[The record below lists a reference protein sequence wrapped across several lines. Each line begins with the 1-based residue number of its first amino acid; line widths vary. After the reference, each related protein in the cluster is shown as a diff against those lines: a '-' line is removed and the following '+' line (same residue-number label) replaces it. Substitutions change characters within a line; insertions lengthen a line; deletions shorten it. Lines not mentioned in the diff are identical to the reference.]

1 MEPGTSD
8 GQLELFDLANQT
20 APRPNRESLGRVLLQ
35 ARYDQ
40 LLLTGVGV
48 LLGLTV
54 IFACGVERGKQLVR
68 TEHLVLARQ
77 QPASAA
83 SHDAPRAPAVQEP
96 TPSAKTEEQKA
107 PALPTVT
114 PKIKSPSKV
123 ASKSGAPG
131 AAQKNATGRP
141 TVAGKSRYAIQVVTY
156 TRPQLAQQAM
166 ARLRAKG
173 ERTFLVIREGRT
185 TVYVGPFP
193 SRSFASQKLP
203 VLKAQ
208 YQDCFVRTL

>member
-1 MEPGTSD
+1 MEPGTSE

-20 APRPNRESLGRVLLQ
+20 APRPHRESLGRVLLQ

-40 LLLTGVGV
+40 ILLTGVGV

-68 TEHLVLARQ
+68 AEQFTLARQ
-77 QPASAA
+77 QPVSAT
-83 SHDAPRAPAVQEP
+83 SRDVPNAPTTQEP
-96 TPSAKTEEQKA
+96 PSSAKTEERKA
-107 PALPTVT
+107 PASPTMT
-114 PKIKSPSKV
+114 PQVKSPTKV
-123 ASKSGAPG
+123 ASGSTAPVTAHKSATERP
-131 AAQKNATGRP
+131 AATS
-141 TVAGKSRYAIQVVTY
+141 KSRYAIQVVTY

-173 ERTFLVIREGRT
+173 ERTFLIIREGRT

-193 SRSFASQKLP
+193 SKSFASQKLP
-203 VLKAQ
+203 TLKTQ